1 MHHALSTQRL
11 PWSALLL
18 ALSLVAFAAPDAAA
32 QQRNWDE
39 GASPITSWTNATN
52 WNANNVPDS
61 AGEDAAFNDS
71 NGDDLDCTLDTS
83 AIVIQDVLM
92 LNDYDGTLTLNQSLT
107 CRDFLW
113 NDGGADGVVNI
124 GASGSLTIGRSADI
138 STSASAATLLVNTG
152 GITFNGAQDGTW
164 DTKAGVNWGNVTID
178 KGANAVTLQAN
189 TTVNNLVIN
198 SGTLNLG
205 AFTLT
210 VLGTVTINDGTLNV
224 GTGTLDATGLITV
237 GDGATAAALTVTSG
251 EVQAGGGLSV
261 NATDGTYTAGTG
273 TLTFDGAGTWSGS
286 GVASFGTV
294 VVTAN
299 VSAGSALTAADLTLT
314 GASLTLGAGNHLTA
328 AGISGTGTL
337 NASGL
342 VNVTTSAGLSV
353 NTYTGGTGTLTFT
366 GAGAWTS
373 GGTYTNTAVT
383 INTAGSVTTT
393 GAKTI
398 GALTLTTGTLS
409 TGADLSPASVVINA
423 GNLDVTGDTLTVTN
437 AVTINDGTL
446 TVATGTLD
454 AGGLITVGD
463 GATAAALTVTNGAVQ
478 AGGGLTVNALD
489 GTYTAGTGTLT
500 FDGAGT
506 WTGAGSNYGAVVV
519 TANVNAGS
527 QLSTGSLTLTGAS
540 LTLGAGNHFT
550 AAGITGTGTL
560 NASGAVNVATSGDLS
575 VTTYTQGTGILTFNG
590 AGTWSTAGPFTT
602 TSVVISAGGGNT
614 VVVTGNKSV
623 AMLTLTSG
631 TLNATGDTVTVSGA
645 TAFNGANVTVGTGTL
660 LDLNGAVSSAGGTV
674 TVTDGEIR
682 FGNAAVDL
690 SGVTISD
697 SGGTTRFDFAG
708 TTTLTLGAGNTF
720 FDVFVFGGTT
730 VNVGGAG
737 GFTADGGLTVNLTGT
752 LNMSTVASTIQGAL
766 VLNGTLNLGAAQ
778 MVSVGGNV
786 SGTGSLGLSTSALSV
801 AGATVTM
808 NGLTV
813 TASGIQSLTLNRA
826 GDQAFTP
833 SANLRRLVINTGAA
847 GDTVTVTGGLNLATT
862 LEVTRG
868 ILLLGTSGTIT
879 QKATVRG
886 NGTLRA
892 TAVGQT
898 YQFTDGLDVDASGDA
913 EFLPGAVGGMTVIF
927 GDASTSVIAGT
938 LTATGFAGNLTNYVT
953 LRDQSLVSDGTK
965 WNLTRTGTVSAT
977 RVRVQDSVASANIDA
992 NTSDDLGGN
1001 TNWTFLAKTTR
1012 WISAVAGNWNVGTNW
1027 SAGVPADGDTVEFSA
1042 AANGN
1047 STVNIAGLDLDSI
1060 DMSAAGSYTGT
1071 LIINQALMTSSTTTT
1086 SDFRGT
1092 VNANAALTVD
1102 GDLDVN
1108 GVLNATAAV
1117 RVDGVMTITG
1127 TVTHGANTLDLNG
1140 NVTGAGTLT
1149 AGTGNVQFGGGTVDL
1164 NGLGYTQ
1171 AAGTTFLDR
1180 AGAQVLHLDATSAF
1194 TNLNLGGAGGAVTM
1208 TGTGNNLDVGG
1219 TLTVGAPFTL
1229 GTGADATAAAL
1240 VLNTGNAAN
1249 VFDVNGNSLTVSG
1262 NTTLTQGVLEV
1273 DGGTTDLQ
1281 GGTLTTNANATVN
1294 QTNGTL
1300 RLRATTLPLGTLA
1313 AFNVT
1318 NGTTE
1323 LLGAA
1328 AQALQV
1334 GANVDFDDLTVGA
1347 FGASLSGGLLDVA
1360 GNLALTGNL
1369 TTGANSVDVEGNL
1382 TGTVAGVLNASTA
1395 PLIEVDNAFTPGGFT
1410 AGTLLR
1416 FTGTGDW
1423 GAAGGSNMGAV
1434 EVTGGTRTLLGP
1446 ISATGL
1452 TVSDG
1457 VTVALGGFLLT
1468 SSGGVT
1474 VGGGASGTLGDGTLS
1489 VGGNLVWNA
1498 GSTATAPLDL
1508 IFTGAT
1514 VNGFTTQ
1521 GLAFRSVTVN
1531 KGTGTLNVTGALN
1544 VLANGATV
1552 TTGTLA
1558 LGGSLT
1564 SSGPLDFSGGTFT
1577 MPGPP
1582 SLVTL
1587 NFAGTV
1593 TVDMGLGNRIAGDLT
1608 VSGGTTAQFVNSPLF
1623 VGTVPAARATTT
1635 VTGTLDLDVDATFS
1649 GATSITGTLDV
1660 RQGGTTIRF
1669 GDGQTTTWAGSA
1681 TILLDNLVLLDTAG
1695 GTPWNLTYGGA
1706 TLTFNGGVGPP
1717 APIDPTIANS
1727 NASGGPDAMFMATE
1741 GGGNTG
1747 WTDLFAPD
1755 STWTGL
1761 GLAGDW
1767 SDPNNWDTP
1776 TAPGPGSQVVFP
1788 PGNFANVPNMNSQ
1801 SNLRAI
1807 NVQAGFNSLG
1817 GAITLGQNMTLANNL
1832 VLANTT
1838 VQIDLGGNVL
1848 AVNGTGNSLAL
1859 NVLNGTLRFQGGT
1872 QTLATPLASLT
1883 IGAALVVG
1891 NGGATSLDFQT
1902 SGATLVVPSVSVA
1915 ANATLDLS
1923 AVNASVLDANGDFT
1937 LAGSLSGG
1945 ANTVRVAG
1953 NMNWSA
1959 ATAAVTFPA
1968 GGVLQV
1974 DGGVDQLLQ
1983 LPVGTLTLR
1992 DLVLQKGG
2000 GTLNV
2005 TGGTLALNA
2014 YTQNAGSLSLA
2025 NGLLD
2030 VGATL
2035 TLNAGT
2041 LSANATPIQ
2050 VAGNWN
2056 SAGALFV
2063 PGTSLV
2069 TLDGVAQQT
2078 VTYDANTSFS
2088 ALTVDNTVRVVFNAV
2103 GPAGLFVAGNLIVNR
2118 GEMRP
2123 PAIGAAVGGS
2133 TTFANNAT
2141 LDLATP
2147 NAPFSVA
2154 GDLDFTN
2161 GNLTPASA
2169 AVPLT
2174 LDGAGNQTLTPAGE
2188 SFGFVAF
2195 TGGMTK
2201 TLAGGDL
2208 VTNARVSITAG
2219 TVLDIDGNTLRLT
2232 SNDPGTN
2239 QLIVGTGAFAD
2250 TAGTGTIEFATNA
2263 APAGGYLLGGFVFP
2277 DLTLNPAVAVGFSNV
2292 APLTITRGLTLTGLS
2307 SFTNP
2312 NPVLVGTTTQIDAG
2326 RSLVL
2331 GASLTSGAVAGA
2343 GSLTVSGQSLIL
2355 TGTVNPFS
2363 VTTVNGLLT
2372 STITYQNGGNVRAG
2386 GAFTYGNLAIGA
2398 GTGVPGGDLRVSG
2411 NLTFTAATSNLDP
2424 ATNLFF
2430 LNGNSIFDAGTAA
2443 TVTLNQLDVSLTA
2456 LGNTLQLI
2464 GSPGLTRTVVDLQ
2477 VRTGELQIGT
2487 DWAVGGG
2494 TVGVADPALV
2504 AKLSLNVDGASLTL
2518 GGAGTRTLVVNDTV
2532 EFGNTTALGLSLV
2545 FNNLGGAATIAVD
2558 PTPGTTA
2565 TLSFQG
2571 AASSTLAIVSNPDD
2585 SIAQITGLASTITAV
2600 NVSVQDNDASGVT
2613 GGPIVADG
2621 ISVDLGLTTNWEF
2634 TEGGSLRIAAASI
2647 LGDGDGSVD
2656 RVRVVYTQPIETT
2669 SVGNVHERYELRL
2682 TDGSGN
2688 VLLSRVGGSSNVVTS
2703 SGNNVLDIVLAAPM
2717 PQTHTTNLQFVYTP
2731 PTSGFLTSDAG
2742 IPAAT
2747 AETATP
2753 GGAPPL
2759 FDAAD
2764 PVISTFFFQDADLNG
2779 GAEALVLVGS
2789 EPLGSSSG
2797 KGIALGGFG
2806 PVTSTANMVAFPV
2819 LYLQVAGQG
2828 PIAIDLTPGGIQRQT
2843 GDLIAQRITQIVR
2856 AQSPADP
2863 LLKPA
2868 FVNFSC
2874 TYDDVAD
2881 RFVLQAG
2888 VPLQVDGLGNYSL
2901 NWAGSTVAVL
2911 SGPSDAAPF
2920 MRLGTANGGV
2930 EFAGFGDAQVGLSVS
2945 AVLPTSLPGVAGTT
2959 ARFQFNGEDF
2969 RAYPIGGGVTTRAS
2983 LASELQTKMRA
2994 VTNEAQSPASQVSY
3008 SEAVV
3013 IDDTARNRLVVVPG
3027 GQGAG
3032 VRAVA
3037 GSEPG
3042 GADPFAS
3049 VALVGSDNYVGGAV
3063 ETAGADNTLLPTGDL
3078 NVVGVDGSNMLL
3090 GAPPPLLSGNTLT
3103 FLLSNAPGAG
3113 PTPSFRL
3120 ADNGDGGFI
3129 RDQAS
3134 VPNFLGGALT
3144 NLTGSS
3150 NIALIG
3156 DTDGDLTLDQNPGG
3170 VTLDASLSVPYFN
3183 ETGTQVTFSWDYQA
3197 GPGPISIGG
3206 SSIAA
3211 PSSAIATTASFGFSA
3226 TTPTPAGTFYEF
3238 VLTLTVLDAG
3248 GNPVVSAQTDANGQ
3262 QRVVVRVTINSLLPV
3277 ALAGPD
3283 QVAQLSAQLDGSASF
3298 DPNGGAL
3305 TFAWQATTS
3314 AGSVLPATVFDD
3326 PTSAT
3331 PVFTPNLTDT
3341 FTVTLGVT
3349 KVSNTSQ
3356 ISSDTVSITIFNPSA
3371 LPPNADAGQNV
3382 VGRINVPVSLDG
3394 SQSVDPQGGA
3404 LIYEWSLGS
3413 APAPATLSDPA
3424 GATPTFTPSVPGT
3437 YVWNLV
3443 VRATNGQFDSD
3454 VVQVLVQDDS
3464 SAQPR
3469 LGPSA
3474 EPRALGVYY
3483 GVFPSAA
3490 PNAASSAI
3498 GIYPGGVEVTTT
3510 LVDLTGDTLVNPQ
3523 DYELDGLQAIRVIV
3537 NQSLFG
3543 VFYVAP
3549 PAGGPAPVA
3558 LRFPDGQREPVLL
3571 YGEVGQSFILDGSA
3585 SQDDGVITTFSWTQ
3599 LSGPFVFQSQTGA
3612 FLSVVPPTAGTYVFS
3627 LVVIDNINQSSFA
3640 RSISIPVIP
3649 AGNPNLGPPWA
3660 TASPTGGAGVAPA
3673 ATAGG
3678 RVAPAATVAQG
3689 AVGTQFQLSATGSV
3703 SNSGGSLTYAW
3714 TQLSGPVVVTG
3725 GADTQTVT
3733 ALPTVPGAYQFE
3745 VTVTDQNGTQQR
3757 ERVWVTVA
3765 PSGGTAPVARIATV
3779 PAQTI
3784 PASGV
3789 LELTLNGQRS
3799 SGASSLT
3806 YHWSQTRGSPVFF
3819 EPGVGAAPR
3828 VQVRQPGI
3836 YTFELRVGDGQVR
3849 SSPAEVTIFVEAN
3862 QDLALSTGATTSSSS
3877 GGCTLGVARE
3887 PSRWGWA
3894 LALLAC
3900 GLVAIRRR
3908 EAGSWA

>member
-11 PWSALLL
+11 PWGLLL
-18 ALSLVAFAAPDAAA
+18 ACLLFGAGFAQAQNTDWTGNAAPI
-32 QQRNWDE
+32 
-39 GASPITSWTNATN
+39 GSWTNAGN
-52 WNANNVPDS
+52 WQSGVPNA
-61 AGEDAAFNDS
+61 AGSVARFND
-71 NGDDLDCTLDTS
+71 NGADNADCTLENGNGPIS
-83 AIVIQDVLM
+83 IQQVEM
-92 LNDYDGTLTLNQSLT
+92 QQDYDGTLTINDSLV
-107 CRDFLW
+107 CSQDFAW
-113 NDGGADGVVNI
+113 NDTDAGCDGSVVIGATGSITVGDDLMFTIGGAGTFTNN
-124 GASGSLTIGRSADI
+124 GL
-138 STSASAATLLVNTG
+138 
-152 GITFNGAQDGTW
+152 ITFNGDASITPEW
-164 DTKAGVNWGNVTID
+164 DSNAGVNWGNVT
-178 KGANAVTLQAN
+178 
-189 TTVNNLVIN
+189 VNKTNGTDVVSLINNSRSMGVLTITNGILDLNGQNLTATSVVIN
-198 SGTLNLG
+198 GGELRLSGG
-205 AFTLT
+205 TLT
-210 VLGTVTINDGTLNV
+210 VTGTVTVNDGLLNV
-224 GTGTLDATGLITV
+224 GTGILDAGGLITV
-237 GDGATAAALTVTSG
+237 GDGATAAALTVTAAPG
-251 EVQAGGGLSV
+251 EVRAGGGLSV
-261 NATDGTYTAGTG
+261 NPTDGSYNAGTG
-273 TLTFDGAGTWSGS
+273 TLTFDGAGGWSGS
-286 GVASFGTV
+286 AASFGTV
-294 VVTAN
+294 VVT
-299 VSAGSALTAADLTLT
+299 SAGVVPGSTLATGDLTIT
-314 GASLTLGAGNHLTA
+314 GVSLALGAGNHLTA

-337 NASGL
+337 NASG
-342 VNVTTSAGLSV
+342 
-353 NTYTGGTGTLTFT
+353 
-366 GAGAWTS
+366 
-373 GGTYTNTAVT
+373 
-383 INTAGSVTTT
+383 
-393 GAKTI
+393 
-398 GALTLTTGTLS
+398 
-409 TGADLSPASVVINA
+409 
-423 GNLDVTGDTLTVTN
+423 
-437 AVTINDGTL
+437 
-446 TVATGTLD
+446 
-454 AGGLITVGD
+454 
-463 GATAAALTVTNGAVQ
+463 
-478 AGGGLTVNALD
+478 
-489 GTYTAGTGTLT
+489 
-500 FDGAGT
+500 
-506 WTGAGSNYGAVVV
+506 
-519 TANVNAGS
+519 
-527 QLSTGSLTLTGAS
+527 
-540 LTLGAGNHFT
+540 
-550 AAGITGTGTL
+550 
-560 NASGAVNVATSGDLS
+560 AVNVATSAGL
-575 VTTYTQGTGILTFNG
+575 TITGYTQGTGTLSFTG
-590 AGTWSTAGPFTT
+590 AGTWSSVGPFTT
-602 TSVVISAGGGNT
+602 TPVVINSGLANV
-614 VVVTGNKSV
+614 VVVTGNKQPAS
-623 AMLTLTSG
+623 LTLTSG
-631 TLNATGDTVTVSGA
+631 TLNATGDTITVNGA
-645 TAFNGANVTVGTGTL
+645 TGFNGADVTVGTGTV

-674 TVTDGEIR
+674 NMSDGEIR
-682 FGNAAVDL
+682 FGNTAVNL
-690 SGVTISD
+690 SLVAINGT
-697 SGGTTRFDFAG
+697 GGTTRFDFAG
-708 TTTLTLGAGNTF
+708 TTTLTLGASNSF
-720 FDVFVFGGTT
+720 FDVLVLGGTT
-730 VNVGGAG
+730 VNVGGTG
-737 GFTADGGLTVNLTGT
+737 GFTATGGLTVNALGFLTM
-752 LNMSTVASTIQGAL
+752 NTVASSITGA
-766 VLNGTLNLGAAQ
+766 VVVNGTLTLGAAQ
-778 MVSVGGNV
+778 VVTVGGNL
-786 SGTGSLGLSTSALSV
+786 SGSGALALSTSALSV
-801 AGATVTM
+801 AGATV
-808 NGLTV
+808 NLGALTV
-813 TASGIQSLTLNRA
+813 SASGVQSLTLNRA

-833 SANLRRLVINTGAA
+833 STNLRRLVVNLGADT
-847 GDTVTVTGGLNLATT
+847 DTVTVTGGLNLATT
-862 LEVTRG
+862 LAVTQG
-868 ILLLGTSGTIT
+868 ILELNTSGTIT
-879 QKATVRG
+879 GKATVSG
-886 NGTLRA
+886 NGTLNA
-892 TAVGQT
+892 TLAGQT
-898 YQFTDGLDVDASGDA
+898 FQFTAGLDVNASGDA
-913 EFLPGAVGGMTVIF
+913 TFAPALAGGMTVIF

-938 LTATGFAGNLTNYVT
+938 LTATGVTGSLTNYVT
-953 LRDQSLVSDGTK
+953 LRDQSVGTDATK
-965 WNLTRTGTVSAT
+965 WNLTRSGTVSAT

-1012 WISAVAGNWNVGTNW
+1012 WMSAVAGNWGDGGNW
-1027 SAGVPADGDTVEFSA
+1027 SDGVPADGDTVEFSSA
-1042 AANGN
+1042 FNGD
-1047 STVNIAGLDLDSI
+1047 STVNVAGLDLDSI

-1092 VNANAALTVD
+1092 VNVNAALTVD

-1117 RVDGVMTITG
+1117 RVDGVTTIAG
-1127 TVTHGANTLDLNG
+1127 TVNHGANTLDLNG

-1149 AGTGNVQFGGGTVDL
+1149 AGTGNVQFGGATVDL

-1180 AGAQVLHLDATSAF
+1180 ATSQSLELDATSAF

-1208 TGTGNNLDVGG
+1208 SATGNNLDVGG

-1240 VLNTGNAAN
+1240 VLNTGNPAN
-1249 VFDVNGNSLTVSG
+1249 VFDVNGNSLTVTG

-1281 GGTLTTNANATVN
+1281 GAGLTTNANATIN

-1313 AFNVT
+1313 AFNAS
-1318 NGTTE
+1318 NGTTV
-1323 LLGAA
+1323 LQGGVGQSLQLGAS
-1328 AQALQV
+1328 
-1334 GANVDFDDLTVGA
+1334 VDFDDLTVGA
-1347 FGASLSGGLLDVA
+1347 AGASISGAAQLLDVA
-1360 GNLALTGNL
+1360 GNLTLTGTL
-1369 TTGANSVDVEGNL
+1369 TTGANSVDVEGFL
-1382 TGTVAGVLNASTA
+1382 TGIGGLNAGTS
-1395 PLIEVDNAFTPGGFT
+1395 PLVEVDNDFTPAVFA

-1434 EVTGGTRTLLGP
+1434 QVNGGTRTLLGP
-1446 ISATGL
+1446 ILATGL

-1457 VTVALGGFLLT
+1457 VTVDLGGFVLT
-1468 SSGGVT
+1468 SSGAVT
-1474 VGGGASGTLGDGTLS
+1474 VGGGTSGELGNGGLS

-1498 GSTATAPLDL
+1498 GTTATAPLDL
-1508 IFTGAT
+1508 TFTGAAI
-1514 VNGFTTQ
+1514 NGFTTQ
-1521 GLAFRSVTVN
+1521 GLDFRSVTVN

-1544 VLANGATV
+1544 VLANGATI

-1564 SSGPLDFSGGTFT
+1564 SSGPLDFSGGTFS
-1577 MPGPP
+1577 MPGSP

-1587 NFAGTV
+1587 DLAGTI
-1593 TVDMGLGNRIAGDLT
+1593 TVDMGAGNRIAGDLT
-1608 VSGGTTAQFVNSPLF
+1608 VTGGTTAQFVGSPLF
-1623 VGTVPAARATTT
+1623 VGTVPGARSTTL
-1635 VTGTLDLDVDATFS
+1635 VNGTLDLDVDATFS
-1649 GATSITGTLDV
+1649 GATTINGTLDV

-1681 TILLDNLVLLDTAG
+1681 TILLDNIVLLDSAG
-1695 GTPWNLTYGGA
+1695 GTPWNLTDGGA
-1706 TLTFNGGVGPP
+1706 TLTFNGGSAVP
-1717 APIDPTIANS
+1717 PIDPTIANS
-1727 NASGGPDAMFMATE
+1727 NATGSPDAMFMATE

-1747 WTDLFAPD
+1747 WLNLFAPD

-1761 GLAGDW
+1761 GLPGDW

-1788 PGNFANVPNMNSQ
+1788 AGNFANVPTVNSQ

-1807 NVQAGFNSLG
+1807 NVQVGFNSLG
-1817 GAITLGQNMTLANNL
+1817 GAITLDQTMTVANNL
-1832 VLANTT
+1832 VLANTAT
-1838 VQIDLGGNVL
+1838 QIDLGGNVL
-1848 AVNGTGNSLAL
+1848 AVNGTGNSLAIPV
-1859 NVLNGTLRFQGGT
+1859 NNGTLRFQGGT

-1923 AVNASVLDANGDFT
+1923 GVNTSVLDSNGDFT
-1937 LAGSLSGG
+1937 LTGSLSGG
-1945 ANTVRVAG
+1945 PNTVRVAG

-1959 ATAAVTFPA
+1959 VTAAVSFA
-1968 GGVLQV
+1968 VGGVLQV

-1983 LPVGTLTLR
+1983 LPAGTLTLR

-2014 YTQNAGSLSLA
+2014 YTQNAGSLSLGNA
-2025 NGLLD
+2025 LLD
-2030 VGATL
+2030 AGAAL

-2041 LSANATPIQ
+2041 LSANATPLQ

-2056 SAGALFV
+2056 SAGAIFV

-2069 TLDGVAQQT
+2069 TFDGTAQQT

-2088 ALTVDNTVRVVFNAV
+2088 AVTVDNTVRVVFSAV
-2103 GPAGLFVAGNLIVNR
+2103 GPAGLMIAGDLVVNR

-2123 PAIGAAVGGS
+2123 PAIGAAIGGS
-2133 TTFANNAT
+2133 VTFANNAT

-2147 NAPFSVA
+2147 NAPFSVS

-2161 GNLTPASA
+2161 GNLTPAA
-2169 AVPLT
+2169 AGVPLT
-2174 LDGAGNQTLTPAGE
+2174 LGGAANQTLTPAGE
-2188 SFGFVAF
+2188 TFAFVAF

-2208 VTNARVSITAG
+2208 VTNAQVSITAG
-2219 TVLDIDGNTLRLT
+2219 TTFDIDGNTLRLT

-2239 QLIVGTGAFAD
+2239 QLIVGTGVFAD

-2263 APAGGYLLGGFVFP
+2263 SPAGGYLLGGFVFP

-2292 APLTITRGLTLTGLS
+2292 APLTITRGLRLSGLS

-2312 NPVLVGTTTQIDAG
+2312 NPLLVGTTTQIDAG
-2326 RSLVL
+2326 RSFVL
-2331 GASLTSGAVAGA
+2331 GASLTSGVVAGA

-2363 VTTVNGLLT
+2363 VMTVNGLLT
-2372 STITYQNGGNVRAG
+2372 STVTYQNGGNVRAG

-2430 LNGNSIFDAGTAA
+2430 LNGDSIFDAGTAA

-2456 LGNTLQLI
+2456 LGNTLQLV

-2487 DWAVGGG
+2487 DWIVGGG

-2504 AKLSLNVDGASLTL
+2504 AQLSLNVDGASLTL
-2518 GGAGTRTLVVNDTV
+2518 GGVGTRTLVVNDSAA
-2532 EFGNTTALGLSLV
+2532 FGNTAALGLSLI
-2545 FNNLGGAATIAVD
+2545 FNNTGGAATIAVD

-2571 AASSTLAIVSNPDD
+2571 AASSTLAIASSPDD

-2621 ISVDLGLTTNWEF
+2621 ISVDLGNTTNWEF

-2647 LGDGDGSVD
+2647 LGDGDGNVD

-2688 VLLSRVGGSSNVVTS
+2688 VLLSRTGGSSNVVTS
-2703 SGNNVLDIVLAAPM
+2703 SGNNVLDIVLASPM
-2717 PQTHTTNLQFVYTP
+2717 PQTHTTNLEFAYTP

-2759 FDAAD
+2759 FDAAA
-2764 PVISTFFFQDADLNG
+2764 PVISSFFFQDGDLNG

-2789 EPLGSSSG
+2789 EPLGLSSG

-2806 PVTSTANMVAFPV
+2806 PVTSTANMVSSPV

-2843 GDLIAQRITQIVR
+2843 GDLIAQRINQIVQ
-2856 AQSPADP
+2856 AQAPADP

-2874 TYDDVAD
+2874 AYDDVAD

-2901 NWAGSTVAVL
+2901 NWAGSTVVVL
-2911 SGPSDAAPF
+2911 TGLNDAAPF

-2930 EFAGFGDAQVGLSVS
+2930 EFPGFGDAQVGLSVS
-2945 AVLPTSLPGVAGTT
+2945 AVIPAALPGVAGET
-2959 ARFQFNGEDF
+2959 ARFQLNGEDF
-2969 RAYPIGGGVTTRAS
+2969 RGYSIGAGVSTRAS

-2994 VTNEAQSPASQVSY
+2994 ATNEAQSPASQISY

-3013 IDDTARNRLVVVPG
+3013 IDDTVRSRLIVVPG

-3063 ETAGADNTLLPTGDL
+3063 ETTGADNTALPTGDL

-3090 GAPPPLLSGNTLT
+3090 GAPPPLLAGNTLT

-3113 PTPSFRL
+3113 ATPSFRL
-3120 ADNGDGGFI
+3120 ADNGDGGFL
-3129 RDQAS
+3129 RDRAS
-3134 VPNFLGGALT
+3134 VPNFLSGALT
-3144 NLTGSS
+3144 NLTGNS

-3170 VTLDASLSVPYFN
+3170 VTLDASLSVPYFS
-3183 ETGTQVTFSWDYQA
+3183 ETGTQVSFSWDYRA

-3206 SSIAA
+3206 ASVAA

-3226 TTPTPAGTFYEF
+3226 TTPTPAGSFYEF

-3283 QVAQLSAQLDGSASF
+3283 QVASLSAQLDGSASF

-3314 AGSVLPATVFDD
+3314 AGSVLPSTVFDD

-3341 FTVTLGVT
+3341 FSVTLGVT

-3371 LPPNADAGQNV
+3371 LPPNADAGQNI
-3382 VGRINVPVSLDG
+3382 VGRINVPLSLDG

-3404 LIYEWSLGS
+3404 LTYEWSLGS
-3413 APAPATLSDPA
+3413 APAPATLSDPG

-3454 VVQVLVQDDS
+3454 AVQVVVQDDS

-3523 DYELDGLQAIRVIV
+3523 DYELDGLQAIRVVV

-3627 LVVIDNINQSSFA
+3627 LVVTDNINQSSFA

-3725 GADTQTVT
+3725 GADSQTVT
-3733 ALPTVPGAYQFE
+3733 VLPSVPGAYQFE

-3757 ERVWVTVA
+3757 EQVWVTVA
-3765 PSGGTAPVARIATV
+3765 PSGGTAPVARVATV

-3799 SGASSLT
+3799 SGASSLS

-3819 EPGVGAAPR
+3819 EPGAGAAPR

-3836 YTFELRVGDGQVR
+3836 YTFELRVGDGTVR
-3849 SSPAEVTIFVEAN
+3849 SAPAEVTVFVEAN
-3862 QDLALSTGATTSSSS
+3862 QDLALSSGATTSSSS
-3877 GGCTLGVARE
+3877 GGCSLGGARE
-3887 PSRWGWA
+3887 PWRWGWA

-3900 GLVAIRRR
+3900 GLVLIRRR